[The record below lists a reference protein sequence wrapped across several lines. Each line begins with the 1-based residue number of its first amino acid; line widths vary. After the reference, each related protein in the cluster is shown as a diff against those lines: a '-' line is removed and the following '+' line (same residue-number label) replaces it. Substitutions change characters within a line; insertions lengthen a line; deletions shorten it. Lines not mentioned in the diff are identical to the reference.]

1 MKLGAYLA
9 YIWKIE
15 IREDLK
21 WIRLIMNFGK
31 RWEKLLKKN
40 NIIVILENYK
50 TLKQF
55 TIQVENVK
63 FSKEEIDQAKQ
74 KELEKMMEEVFSS
87 KEIYLESVYKKHL
100 QTKLFLNFLE
110 STFKE
115 YIKETEISMKPKSE
129 LKIAILSEVYMEG
142 KEIKQFLYEHN
153 LGYGRTF
160 YYARNELY
168 EELAVRVF
176 GIYALKL

>member
-1 MKLGAYLA
+1 MNQTNNEFLE
-9 YIWKIE
+9 E
-15 IREDLK
+15 IREI
-21 WIRLIMNFGK
+21 IREELSKIDVRKMSFDK
-31 RWEKLLKKN
+31 CLN
-40 NIIVILENYK
+40 NTIIILENYK
-50 TLKQF
+50 TLKQY
-55 TIQVENVK
+55 IAQVEDIK

-74 KELEKMMEEVFSS
+74 KELEKMMEEVFES
-87 KEIYLESVYKKHL
+87 KEIYLESLYKKHL
-100 QTKLFLNFLE
+100 QTRLFLNFLE

-129 LKIAILSEVYMEG
+129 LKISILSEVYIEG

-168 EELAVRVF
+168 EELAVRIF

>member
-1 MKLGAYLA
+1 
-9 YIWKIE
+9 
-15 IREDLK
+15 
-21 WIRLIMNFGK
+21 MNQTNNEF
-31 RWEKLLKKN
+31 WEKMREIIKDELSKIDVRKMSFDRCIN

-142 KEIKQFLYEHN
+142 KEIKQFLYERN

>member
-1 MKLGAYLA
+1 
-9 YIWKIE
+9 
-15 IREDLK
+15 
-21 WIRLIMNFGK
+21 MNQTNNEF
-31 RWEKLLKKN
+31 WEKMREIIKEELSKIDVRKMSFDRCIN

-115 YIKETEISMKPKSE
+115 YIKETEISMKPKNCNIIRS
-129 LKIAILSEVYMEG
+129 V
-142 KEIKQFLYEHN
+142 
-153 LGYGRTF
+153 YGRQG
-160 YYARNELY
+160 N
-168 EELAVRVF
+168 
-176 GIYALKL
+176 

>member
-1 MKLGAYLA
+1 
-9 YIWKIE
+9 
-15 IREDLK
+15 
-21 WIRLIMNFGK
+21 MN
-31 RWEKLLKKN
+31 KN
-40 NIIVILENYK
+40 SAIGSSWGEVRAEL
-50 TLKQF
+50 F
-55 TIQVENVK
+55 TP
-63 FSKEEIDQAKQ
+63 EEIAESNLRVALIGELINARQEKGITQ

>member
-1 MKLGAYLA
+1 MNQTNNEFLEKMREIIKEELS
-9 YIWKIE
+9 KIDVRKMSFDRC
-15 IREDLK
+15 I
-21 WIRLIMNFGK
+21 
-31 RWEKLLKKN
+31 N
-40 NIIVILENYK
+40 NVIVILENYK

-55 TIQVENVK
+55 TAQVENVK

-74 KELEKMMEEVFSS
+74 KELERMMEEVFAS
-87 KEIYLESVYKKHL
+87 KEIYLESLYKKHL
-100 QTKLFLNFLE
+100 QTRLFLNFLE

-142 KEIKQFLYEHN
+142 KEIKQFLYEYN

>member
-1 MKLGAYLA
+1 
-9 YIWKIE
+9 
-15 IREDLK
+15 
-21 WIRLIMNFGK
+21 MNQTNNEF
-31 RWEKLLKKN
+31 WEKMREIIKEELSKIDVRKMSFDRCIN

-115 YIKETEISMKPKSE
+115 YIKETLNNEERLENENIMEIMYQIGRKRGAIVSGGRIDEAKTANIILDDFRSGK
-129 LKIAILSEVYMEG
+129 LGKITIET
-142 KEIKQFLYEHN
+142 I
-153 LGYGRTF
+153 
-160 YYARNELY
+160 
-168 EELAVRVF
+168 
-176 GIYALKL
+176 

>member
-1 MKLGAYLA
+1 MREIIKEELS
-9 YIWKIE
+9 KIDVRKMSFDRC
-15 IREDLK
+15 I
-21 WIRLIMNFGK
+21 
-31 RWEKLLKKN
+31 N

-129 LKIAILSEVYMEG
+129 LKIARGSISLLSCVISIDKSITILTSPPFYNN
-142 KEIKQFLYEHN
+142 IISFYFPLCLY
-153 LGYGRTF
+153 L
-160 YYARNELY
+160 
-168 EELAVRVF
+168 
-176 GIYALKL
+176 

>member
-1 MKLGAYLA
+1 MNQTNNEILE
-9 YIWKIE
+9 E
-15 IREDLK
+15 IREIIKEELSKIDVRK
-21 WIRLIMNFGK
+21 MNFDK
-31 RWEKLLKKN
+31 SIN
-40 NIIVILENYK
+40 NVIVILENYK

-55 TIQVENVK
+55 VAQVENVK

-74 KELEKMMEEVFSS
+74 KELEKMMEEVFET
-87 KEIYLESVYKKHL
+87 KEIYLESLYKKHL
-100 QTKLFLNFLE
+100 QTRLFLNFLE

-115 YIKETEISMKPKSE
+115 YIKETRISMKPKSE
-129 LKIAILSEVYMEG
+129 LKISILSEVYMEG
-142 KEIKQFLYEHN
+142 KEIKQFLYEHD

>member
-1 MKLGAYLA
+1 MNQTNNEFLEKMREIIKEELS
-9 YIWKIE
+9 KIDVRKMSFDRC
-15 IREDLK
+15 I
-21 WIRLIMNFGK
+21 
-31 RWEKLLKKN
+31 N
-40 NIIVILENYK
+40 NVIVILENYK

-55 TIQVENVK
+55 TAQVENVK

-74 KELEKMMEEVFSS
+74 KELERMMEEVFAS
-87 KEIYLESVYKKHL
+87 KEIYLESLYKKHL
-100 QTKLFLNFLE
+100 QTRLFLNFLE

-160 YYARNELY
+160 Y
-168 EELAVRVF
+168 
-176 GIYALKL
+176 